1 MTAFAIKHERFEGP
15 LDLLLD
21 LIERRQLHIGDVALA
36 KVADDF
42 IVYTKNFSDF
52 PLAEGAQFALVCAT
66 LLLLKSKSLL
76 PGLELTEEEQGG
88 IEDLQ
93 ERLRL
98 LERFRALARLLA
110 KRGGSAAMH
119 APKGR
124 TVSPLFLPP
133 AGFSISALLTHM
145 KAVIAALP
153 TGEKLASVVVKKA
166 ISLEEVIENLRARV
180 ARALKMSFRD
190 FAGGAKAERV
200 TVIVSFLALLEL
212 MKQGIVAAV
221 QNERHGEILMET
233 EELGTPRY

>member
-1 MTAFAIKHERFEGP
+1 MVFEIRHGEFKGP

-21 LIERRQLHIGDVALA
+21 LIERRQLHIGDVALT

-42 IVYTKNFSDF
+42 LAYTKNFSDF
-52 PLAEGAQFALVCAT
+52 PLSEGAQFALVCST

-76 PGLELTEEEQGG
+76 PGLPLTEEEKGG
-88 IEDLQ
+88 IEDLE

-110 KRGGSAAMH
+110 KRTGVATLY
-119 APKGR
+119 APR
-124 TVSPLFLPP
+124 ERALTPLFLPP
-133 AGFSISALLTHM
+133 AGLSLATLLQHM
-145 KAVIAALP
+145 NAVFAALP
-153 TGEKLASVVVKKA
+153 NGEKLASIVVKKTL
-166 ISLEEVIENLRARV
+166 SLEEMIENLRARV
-180 ARALKMSFRD
+180 ARALKISFRD

-221 QNERHGEILMET
+221 QGERHGEILMET
-233 EELGTPRY
+233 EELTTPRY